1 MLEVLA
7 EKRAVACCW
16 NWATDGAGV
25 GAAPPAPGE
34 LGMMMSTPMLMLP
47 PAMRS
52 ITKQAGSKHE
62 SWLLMLFLRLFW
74 RPALKVEMSPAMVSV
89 VEMTV
94 LGTTSTVMSEGSGEK
109 GGKLGGGGEG
119 EGGGGEGGAGGGGGT
134 SNGGGGG
141 GLGGLGGGRQNL
153 HFLHLHFGQ

>member
-1 MLEVLA
+1 MLEVLP

-25 GAAPPAPGE
+25 GAVTPEPASSSAGE

-52 ITKQAGSKHE
+52 ITKQAGSKHA
-62 SWLLMLFLRLFW
+62 SWPLMLFLRLFCW
-74 RPALKVEMSPAMVSV
+74 PTSKAEISPAMVSV

-119 EGGGGEGGAGGGGGT
+119 EGGGDGEGGGGEGDGGTEGGGKAGDE
-134 SNGGGGG
+134 
-141 GLGGLGGGRQNL
+141 
-153 HFLHLHFGQ
+153 